1 MMKITVL
8 KILFLTMFFV
18 SSSNALQKDL
28 IIENMTTKIDGVL
41 AILKD
46 ININLDEKK
55 SKIINI
61 VNDAFDFKLMARIA
75 LGTDTW
81 NSIDEAKQKE
91 FSEVFEEKIKKSYSD
106 KLSLYNDQNVKIISL
121 DPYNNTRLQLK
132 TELVGKNDNYVINY
146 NFYEKDNNEWFIYD
160 IDLVG
165 VSIIQT
171 YRQQFAGLLKE
182 KSFDEM
188 LKQFKNQ

>member
-1 MMKITVL
+1 MLKINVL
-8 KILFLTMFFV
+8 KILFLAMFFV
-18 SSSNALQKDL
+18 SNSNALQKDL
-28 IIENMTTKIDGVL
+28 IIEDMTSKIDGVL

-46 ININLDEKK
+46 KNINLDEKK
-55 SKIINI
+55 SEIINI

-132 TELVGKNDNYVINY
+132 TELVGKNDNYAINY

-171 YRQQFAGLLKE
+171 YRQQFAGLLRE
-182 KSFDEM
+182 KSFDDM
-188 LKQFKNQ
+188 LTQFKNQ